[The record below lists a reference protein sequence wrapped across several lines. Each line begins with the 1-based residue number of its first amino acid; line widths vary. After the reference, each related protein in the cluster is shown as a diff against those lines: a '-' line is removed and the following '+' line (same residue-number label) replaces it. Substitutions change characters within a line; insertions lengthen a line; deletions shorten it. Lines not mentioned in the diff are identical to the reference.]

1 MSSMMAE
8 TNPNGKYRKLR
19 TIGGT
24 GDPTSSRRTFTTG
37 RLHLSATEHSLLAEP
52 AAESSEERG
61 RQEQLAKLEA
71 WLAECDK
78 VAELWEGEF
87 DAATDVRRMRDER

>member
-1 MSSMMAE
+1 MASTVNLE
-8 TNPNGKYRKLR
+8 QLEELATQLPLAE
-19 TIGGT
+19 
-24 GDPTSSRRTFTTG
+24 
-37 RLHLSATEHSLLAEP
+37 RLQLVAYICQQLSTALLAGT

>member
-1 MSSMMAE
+1 MASTVNLE
-8 TNPNGKYRKLR
+8 QLEELATQLPLAE
-19 TIGGT
+19 
-24 GDPTSSRRTFTTG
+24 
-37 RLHLSATEHSLLAEP
+37 RLQLVAYICQQLSTALLAEP
-52 AAESSEERG
+52 AAESSEERR

-87 DAATDVRRMRDER
+87 DAATDVRRMRNER